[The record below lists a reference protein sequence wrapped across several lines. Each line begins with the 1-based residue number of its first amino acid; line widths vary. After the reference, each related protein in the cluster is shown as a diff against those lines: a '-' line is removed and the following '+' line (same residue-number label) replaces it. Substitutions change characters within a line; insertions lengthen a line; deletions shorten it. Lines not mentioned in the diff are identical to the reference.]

1 MNIVCTCQEEFN
13 AIPDDFCGKIE
24 IRFGDASNP
33 AVVDRMFPLADIY
46 VDGDTSVCVCDEAKI
61 FANREEQRENQV
73 AVPMSE
79 QEKKR
84 IKEAAKKTDR
94 SMASFIRM
102 VLNEYFEKEEK

>member
-1 MNIVCTCQEEFN
+1 MAGRKPI
-13 AIPDDFCGKIE
+13 
-24 IRFGDASNP
+24 
-33 AVVDRMFPLADIY
+33 L
-46 VDGDTSVCVCDEAKI
+46 
-61 FANREEQRENQV
+61 NREEQRENQV

-84 IKEAAKKTDR
+84 IKEAAKKADR

>member
-1 MNIVCTCQEEFN
+1 M
-13 AIPDDFCGKIE
+13 AGRKP
-24 IRFGDASNP
+24 
-33 AVVDRMFPLADIY
+33 
-46 VDGDTSVCVCDEAKI
+46 I
-61 FANREEQRENQV
+61 FDREEQRKNQIV
-73 AVPMSE
+73 VPMSE